1 MLGATWWADE
11 QEYINVLL
19 GLREKTE
26 LEDRQWMFGWPT
38 SGEGVWVLR
47 YETKRDVPRDFGKV
61 HLAVDMDERCRVL
74 REYGARYYADT
85 GGAGGVEVRAVM
97 V

>member
-38 SGEGVWVLR
+38 SDEGV
-47 YETKRDVPRDFGKV
+47 
-61 HLAVDMDERCRVL
+61 
-74 REYGARYYADT
+74 
-85 GGAGGVEVRAVM
+85 
-97 V
+97 